1 MKLRLWIPAG
11 AVLAL
16 LPSGPAVAQ
25 NWEIGGGAG
34 YGVVRELGVSSGSLS
49 GKMGWRH
56 GYLATAYG
64 GHHLY
69 DRLSGE
75 LRYSFRKGSPKVSLG
90 GQEAVMKGEAH
101 AVSYDMLLHARNRDA
116 SVRPYV
122 AFGGGVKV
130 FRGTGVESALQP
142 LSNLVLL
149 TSTRETLPMLSVG
162 GGISVRLAPA
172 AVLRFDFRDQVTP
185 FPSKVLQ
192 PAPGA
197 QASGWFHDFLPM
209 VTIGVTF

>member
-1 MKLRLWIPAG
+1 MNLRHGIPAG
-11 AVLAL
+11 AILAL
-16 LPSGPAVAQ
+16 FAAGPATAE

-34 YGVVRELGVSSGSLS
+34 YGVVRELGVSSGSLN

-69 DRLSGE
+69 ERLSGE
-75 LRYSFRKGSPKVSLG
+75 LRYSFRKGSPRVSLG

-101 AVSYDMLLHARNRDA
+101 TVSYDMLLHARDRQA

-142 LSNLVLL
+142 LSNLILL
-149 TSTRETLPMLSVG
+149 TSTRETLPLFSIG
-162 GGISVRLAPA
+162 GGVSVRLAPN
-172 AVLRFDFRDQVTP
+172 AVLRFDFRDHVTP

-209 VTIGVTF
+209 VTLGVTF